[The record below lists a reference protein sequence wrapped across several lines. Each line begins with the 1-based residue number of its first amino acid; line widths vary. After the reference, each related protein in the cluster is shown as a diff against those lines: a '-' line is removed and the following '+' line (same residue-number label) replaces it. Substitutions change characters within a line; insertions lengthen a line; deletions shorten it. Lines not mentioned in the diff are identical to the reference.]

1 MDVGTVFL
9 FLAILAAA
17 LAFVGWPLA
26 QPALV
31 AEGPSGRD
39 LRRSELTEEKE
50 RLLKNLTDLDLD
62 HKTGKM
68 EDSDFESLSRK
79 LKGDAARVLKE
90 LDVNEGK
97 RVKRAD
103 SDSPAARE
111 SVPPAASASARPSD
125 AVAKTPAP
133 PPPREER
140 ASGTAPR
147 FCSKCGWKAKA
158 ADDLFCGRCGASLP
172 VD

>member
-1 MDVGTVFL
+1 MDVGTVLL
-9 FLAILAAA
+9 FLLLLAAA

-31 AEGPSGRD
+31 AEGPTGRD

-50 RLLKNLTDLDLD
+50 RLLRNLTDLDLD

-68 EDSDFESLSRK
+68 EDSDFESLSLK

-97 RVKRAD
+97 KVRRPGDAPAD
-103 SDSPAARE
+103 E
-111 SVPPAASASARPSD
+111 PPARPPES
-125 AVAKTPAP
+125 TIAP
-133 PPPREER
+133 PPPPVAAAR
-140 ASGTAPR
+140 ATETKATAAR